1 MLVSLLGE
9 GTQYLQSAVLI
20 NRLLLTIKRAAHF
33 PFGPWHVINVA
44 QTPARA
50 AAKGTLDLTDP
61 GQELPARLPSSPR
74 TQLPASRIY
83 GFGILSPW
91 PRDTTYDKLE
101 WRCNSHQVKSICAA
115 FSAASPLLKVGQKL
129 TGAREHK
136 KRADA

>member
-1 MLVSLLGE
+1 M
-9 GTQYLQSAVLI
+9 LI
-20 NRLLLTIKRAAHF
+20 NRLLLTIKRVAHF
-33 PFGPWHVINVA
+33 SFGPWHVINVA

-61 GQELPARLPSSPR
+61 GQELPAQLPFSPR
-74 TQLPASRIY
+74 AQPPASRIY
-83 GFGILSPW
+83 GFGISSPR

-101 WRCNSHQVKSICAA
+101 RRCDSHQGKSICAT

-136 KRADA
+136 KQADA